1 MWTGRTKLA
10 WLGGNLIFW
19 LGKNIMIVECIIYF
33 FLWLKLQIIIYK
45 YLIIKKFFLM
55 SAGYF
60 RMARRDPPDPALDE
74 DIN

>member
-1 MWTGRTKLA
+1 MTDHYLQVFYY
-10 WLGGNLIFW
+10 IF
-19 LGKNIMIVECIIYF
+19 M
-33 FLWLKLQIIIYK
+33 
-45 YLIIKKFFLM
+45 IKKIFLM